1 MAEEGETR
9 AKLNG
14 EKVSMEEVIARLQEE
29 NDKNES
35 EAKGILKL
43 KAKLEDEIKEVHS
56 FDLADSR
63 KRAALEF
70 RNFISLT
77 DARRTGERT
86 EARD

>member
-43 KAKLEDEIKEVHS
+43 KAKLEDEIKEVHTTRS
-56 FDLADSR
+56 VL
-63 KRAALEF
+63 
-70 RNFISLT
+70 I
-77 DARRTGERT
+77 
-86 EARD
+86 